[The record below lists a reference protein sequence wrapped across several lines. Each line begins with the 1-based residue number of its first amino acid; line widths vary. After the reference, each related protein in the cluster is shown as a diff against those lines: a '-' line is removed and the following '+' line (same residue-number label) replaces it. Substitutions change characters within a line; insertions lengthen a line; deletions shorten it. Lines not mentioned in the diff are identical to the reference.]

1 MLPDYSAFPRHS
13 RTCQHHHHT
22 LSFLIIPG
30 WLYVHNNS
38 LRLNDTTTTG
48 LTFLDCALPVLGQSR
63 QQLLAFCNGCRTP
76 DPLSKMPGVPT
87 GRACEGCRKQKKKVL
102 RWLLLLPRPV
112 FTELTK
118 SQCDEKKPA
127 CSRCLRLNIPCVGS
141 GERRFKFKEER
152 RFNKSPETDDDRQI
166 ATKQEAREFTATAAA
181 VSAAEK
187 AARTIFLPPSNEL
200 TFLTSVFVQT
210 LKPSTDLRYNL
221 VWNYGGFLAEVPQRL
236 GANEALD
243 ASVYAVCAAHSS
255 FCLYKD
261 ISVEALTKYS
271 HALRML
277 RVCLDD
283 PVKAS
288 TPETLCAVLMLLIC
302 QVSNRRSHETSSLL
316 TTYCRSGLHWNRR
329 ELLYRTLRRSCEN
342 PQSPTIYCPSK

>member
-1 MLPDYSAFPRHS
+1 
-13 RTCQHHHHT
+13 
-22 LSFLIIPG
+22 
-30 WLYVHNNS
+30 
-38 LRLNDTTTTG
+38 
-48 LTFLDCALPVLGQSR
+48 
-63 QQLLAFCNGCRTP
+63 
-76 DPLSKMPGVPT
+76 
-87 GRACEGCRKQKKKVL
+87 
-102 RWLLLLPRPV
+102 
-112 FTELTK
+112 
-118 SQCDEKKPA
+118 
-127 CSRCLRLNIPCVGS
+127 LNISCVGS

-152 RFNKSPETDDDRQI
+152 RFTKSPETDDERKI
-166 ATKQEAREFTATAAA
+166 ILKQESPDYPVAAA
-181 VSAAEK
+181 LLAAGR

-236 GANEALD
+236 GTNEALD

-255 FCLYKD
+255 FCVYKD

-288 TPETLCAVLMLLIC
+288 TPETLCAVMMLLIC
-302 QVSNRRSHETSSLL
+302 QVRNRRFA
-316 TTYCRSGLHWNRR
+316 
-329 ELLYRTLRRSCEN
+329 
-342 PQSPTIYCPSK
+342 